1 VTVPH
6 DGRTPRMT
14 KGVPRLARDETAFRI
29 FIDYPPVPPRVI
41 EGPML
46 ALPPPADGPSSMEVE
61 PVV

>member
-1 VTVPH
+1 
-6 DGRTPRMT
+6 MT
-14 KGVPRLARDETAFRI
+14 KGIPRLARDETAFRI